1 MMKEDLIFDIERL
14 NKKNE
19 ILTGDCKILT
29 DELAI
34 ARLTI
39 SENSH
44 DLEEDYRS
52 LSNELKAVRIQSSMM
67 LQKYNIIKRY

>member
-1 MMKEDLIFDIERL
+1 MMKGDYEFDIERL
-14 NKKNE
+14 TKKNE

-39 SENSH
+39 SENSCN
-44 DLEEDYRS
+44 LEEDYRL
-52 LSNELKAVRIQSSMM
+52 LSNELKTVRIQSSMM
-67 LQKYNIIKRY
+67 LQKYNVIKR